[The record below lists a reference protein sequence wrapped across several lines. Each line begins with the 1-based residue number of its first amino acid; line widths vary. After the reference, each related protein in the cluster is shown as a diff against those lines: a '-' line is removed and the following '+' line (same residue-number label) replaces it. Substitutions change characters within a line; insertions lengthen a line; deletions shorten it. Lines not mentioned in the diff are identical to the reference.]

1 MNQRGFITSI
11 YLYAIVAVVI
21 AGMGWFLYQKIKQ
34 VGELETTIAVQ
45 QKAIEESEKLRRD
58 AETAIATR
66 DAKIAATRT
75 EINRYRSKLK
85 ALEAVNAELAAWS
98 NTPLP
103 AAIHGIL
110 CELTGRGSACVPATN
125 PDAKPPVAGMEREN
139 ERRPFA
145 MVNGSG

>member
-1 MNQRGFITSI
+1 MNQRGFISSL
-11 YLYAIVAVVI
+11 YLYAILAVVI

-34 VGELETTIAVQ
+34 VGELEATIAVQ

-66 DAKIAATRT
+66 DASIAATRT

-103 AAIHGIL
+103 AAVIRLL
-110 CELTGRGSACVPATN
+110 CELTNSHSLTCMPTTD
-125 PDAKPPVAGMEREN
+125 PDAKPTTTGMGWKD
-139 ERRPFA
+139 ERRSTA
-145 MVNGSG
+145 LVYG